1 MKSACLSEQL
11 SSEVAWAIRRWL
23 HFTTMPLGT
32 LDKGK
37 ANLKEIQNLDSGSSE
52 DTESESDSED
62 EITPEYLESL
72 LEKAR
77 QNVTSI
83 SRKSNEEEIIKLD
96 GGSKEECAIA
106 VLPTGCS

>member
-1 MKSACLSEQL
+1 MSLA
-11 SSEVAWAIRRWL
+11 
-23 HFTTMPLGT
+23 T

-37 ANLKEIQNLDSGSSE
+37 AKEILDPQNSRKIGIDTSSNSNSDSDSNSPE

-77 QNVTSI
+77 QNVASTS
-83 SRKSNEEEIIKLD
+83 SKFNEEDIIKLG
-96 GGSKEECAIA
+96 GGSKEEYVFA
-106 VLPTGCS
+106 VLTGCS

>member
-1 MKSACLSEQL
+1 MS
-11 SSEVAWAIRRWL
+11 
-23 HFTTMPLGT
+23 LGT

-37 ANLKEIQNLDSGSSE
+37 GKEILDPQNSRKTGSNTSSNSNSNSDSDSNSSE

-77 QNVTSI
+77 QNVASTS
-83 SRKSNEEEIIKLD
+83 SKFNEEEIIKLG
-96 GGSKEECAIA
+96 GGSKEEYVFA
-106 VLPTGCS
+106 VLNSCS